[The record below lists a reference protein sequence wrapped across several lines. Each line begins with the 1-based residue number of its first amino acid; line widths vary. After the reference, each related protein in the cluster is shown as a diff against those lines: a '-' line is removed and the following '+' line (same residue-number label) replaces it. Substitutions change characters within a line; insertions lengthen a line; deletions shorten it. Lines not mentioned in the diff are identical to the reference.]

1 MRISGSKILV
11 VGGSG
16 FVGSHIVDQLLKED
30 VAEVVVFD
38 KAIQRDNLAAAL
50 ESNRVRLIQG
60 DITRVDELAIAM
72 RGIDGLFHLAVL
84 PLGDCAENPRAC
96 LEINVVGTFNVIEAA
111 KHAGVGKIIFSSAS
125 SVYGDTTETMDES
138 HPLNARTMYGA
149 SKIAGEYFLRAF
161 YDMYK
166 LDYVILRYMNVYG
179 PRQKGGVI
187 MSALKRIKEGLPPII
202 YGDGSQSFD
211 FVYVSDVA
219 MANILAMKSDVTDE
233 VFNIGSG
240 EETTIKELV
249 YALLEITGSDLTPE
263 FRRDERVL
271 MQRRVGS
278 SEKAARML
286 GYIPKVPLHEGLRRV
301 VEEEFAKG
309 GTKI

>member
-1 MRISGSKILV
+1 
-11 VGGSG
+11 
-16 FVGSHIVDQLLKED
+16 
-30 VAEVVVFD
+30 
-38 KAIQRDNLAAAL
+38 
-50 ESNRVRLIQG
+50 
-60 DITRVDELAIAM
+60 
-72 RGIDGLFHLAVL
+72 
-84 PLGDCAENPRAC
+84 
-96 LEINVVGTFNVIEAA
+96 
-111 KHAGVGKIIFSSAS
+111 
-125 SVYGDTTETMDES
+125 
-138 HPLNARTMYGA
+138 
-149 SKIAGEYFLRAF
+149 
-161 YDMYK
+161 
-166 LDYVILRYMNVYG
+166 
-179 PRQKGGVI
+179 
-187 MSALKRIKEGLPPII
+187 MSALKRIEEGLPPII

-249 YALLEITGSDLTPE
+249 YALLEITGSDLIPE

-309 GTKI
+309 GTKK